1 MSKLLINEVPL
12 MCLPSLAVKIGLNEA
27 LFIQQLHYWV
37 DRSKNIIDGRQWVY
51 NTMADWSKQF
61 PFWSQKTLSRTIS
74 NLEKQGL
81 VLSGNYNQKG
91 YDRTKWYTIDYPSL
105 EWLEKGQ
112 PETRNR
118 EEAEL
123 DELGENGDQ
132 AIGTNCLHEE
142 NQGFQDDRGDG
153 AVGDQFIGTKCP
165 YEENQGFQDAV
176 GDDAVGD
183 QFIRTKCLH
192 EENQVFPDTMGDAL
206 VGDQAMGT
214 NCPYEEIQGLPD
226 SLSKNSLNKRVIGT
240 SCPCPSGHFVPM
252 ESDNLSS
259 PIPENNNR
267 DFSEKTTTNRPAEI
281 VGESTKM
288 EKEAVAQLLLVLPQ
302 YGVALATAKRFIAEY
317 GARAVEQQLEL
328 LEKGLLKGNIN
339 NPAGW
344 LHTALREGYVDATTA
359 FQKLQE
365 GKKISRREKA
375 AEIERQQV
383 AALEREREAELGQV
397 EISKNSPFYGFL
409 ERMKKEQSAN
419 GTA

>member
-1 MSKLLINEVPL
+1 M
-12 MCLPSLAVKIGLNEA
+12 
-27 LFIQQLHYWV
+27 
-37 DRSKNIIDGRQWVY
+37 
-51 NTMADWSKQF
+51 
-61 PFWSQKTLSRTIS
+61 
-74 NLEKQGL
+74 
-81 VLSGNYNQKG
+81 LSGNYNQKG

-105 EWLEKGQ
+105 EWLEKEQ
-112 PETRNR
+112 PETRNC

-123 DELGENGDQ
+123 DELGKNDDVVGDQ

-142 NQGFQDDRGDG
+142 NQGFTSIMSDDD
-153 AVGDQFIGTKCP
+153 VGDRFIGTKCP
-165 YEENQGFQDAV
+165 HEENQGFQDAV
-176 GDDAVGD
+176 GDEAVGD
-183 QFIRTKCLH
+183 QSIRTKCLH
-192 EENQVFPDTMGDAL
+192 EENQVFPDIMGDAL
-206 VGDQAMGT
+206 VDDQAMGT
-214 NCPYEEIQGLPD
+214 NCPYEKIQGLPD
-226 SLSKNSLNKRVIGT
+226 SLSKNGLNERVIGT

-267 DFSEKTTTNRPAEI
+267 DFSEKTTTNRQAET

-288 EKEAVAQLLLVLPQ
+288 EKEAVAQLLLVLPR

-317 GARAVEQQLEL
+317 GTRAVEQQLEL
-328 LEKGLLKGNIN
+328 LKKGLTKGNIN

-344 LHTALREGYVDATTA
+344 LHMALRDGYVDAATA

-365 GKKISRREKA
+365 EKKIARCEKV

-397 EISKNSPFYGFL
+397 EISKDSPFYGFL
-409 ERMKKEQSAN
+409 ERMKKEQSVN